1 MRLLKMME
9 RYDGDVE
16 QVRKGLQNVEERHHG
31 EGRNCGRFRH
41 HGEGRNW
48 GKFGHHGEG
57 RNCGRF
63 RHHGEGQNSGRS
75 RHEQREELKAKYATQ
90 LAELA
95 TAGIN
100 VNSPC
105 TLRLLEKN
113 QGDIAKVGFL

>member
-41 HGEGRNW
+41 HGEGRHW

-57 RNCGRF
+57 QHC
-63 RHHGEGQNSGRS
+63 GRS

-90 LAELA
+90 LAELT
-95 TAGIN
+95 TAGID

-113 QGDIAKVGFL
+113 QGDITKVGFL